1 MKHDNE
7 LLCFIKMIIVIVLY
21 KILKN
26 YYQKKKKKKKKKK
39 KLKKNKILKFRQKLM
54 HHGIHIQLYLINIDI
69 LIHLYL
75 ALHYMSS
82 QIIIFHLTC
91 IMLIN

>member
-1 MKHDNE
+1 
-7 LLCFIKMIIVIVLY
+7 
-21 KILKN
+21 
-26 YYQKKKKKKKKKK
+26 
-39 KLKKNKILKFRQKLM
+39 M